1 MKMNSCRLNI
11 SVLLLLAVGG
21 YPFIAQAER
30 LSAKNELALEGEI
43 FSISRECME
52 IKQIVDK
59 KGSGSIKKGDFFS
72 NDTPEASFDY
82 KAALQDIEKHV
93 KQKDYRKAGELCD
106 SLLRNYSDNR
116 QVRYLRALLNQRTG
130 ELEKAI
136 DDYQFLIEH
145 KSADAKVYNNLAS
158 IYAQKEDFTKAKD
171 LYSQAIQE
179 SYGMAEAHN
188 NLAELY
194 LRENDYDQAMAEYEK
209 VIAFEPKNARA
220 FYNLGVVYMKKG
232 DFAQAKEKWMK
243 ALTLDPADT
252 DAKSALENL
261 EKLLKP
267 KQKEGEGA

>member
-1 MKMNSCRLNI
+1 MKMNFCRFNI

-30 LSAKNELALEGEI
+30 LTAKAELALEGEI
-43 FSISRECME
+43 SSISREFLE

-59 KGSGSIKKGDFFS
+59 KGGASIKKGRLFS
-72 NDTPEASFDY
+72 NDSPEASFDY
-82 KAALQDIEKHV
+82 KTALQDIEKQV

-106 SLLRNYSDNR
+106 LLLRNYSGNR
-116 QVRYLRALLNQRTG
+116 QAHYLRALLNQRTG

-145 KSADAKVYNNLAS
+145 KLADAKVYNNLAS

-171 LYSQAIQE
+171 LYNQAIKE
-179 SYGMAEAHN
+179 NYSMAEAHN
-188 NLAELY
+188 NLADLY
-194 LRENDYDQAMAEYEK
+194 LRENAYDQAMAEYEK

-232 DFAQAKEKWMK
+232 DLAQAQEQWKKV
-243 ALTLDPADT
+243 LLLDPADA
-252 DAKSALENL
+252 DARGALENL

-267 KQKEGEGA
+267 KQKEGDGA